1 MIYFN
6 YENSDDR
13 IPNKKSKI
21 SMMTLRKIPR
31 MPNSGPTGAG
41 AGVESVPSVL
51 FVFPSV
57 LFVGMSSL
65 EPESSLVEF
74 VFPSVLF
81 VGMSSLESE
90 SSLVVEFVFPSV
102 KCANPSAVKGK

>member
-1 MIYFN
+1 MIYLN
-6 YENSDDR
+6 YENKDDR
-13 IPNKKSKI
+13 NPNKKSKI
-21 SMMTLRKIPR
+21 SMMMPRKIPR

-65 EPESSLVEF
+65 E
-74 VFPSVLF
+74 
-81 VGMSSLESE
+81 SE